1 MNQNFNSVLIYYA
14 SFVVADIQIVIWL
27 TVTLVRN
34 FRIAGSCFTKLT
46 MIFCKNICNASR
58 FCSSFP
64 PILFSCHSHP
74 PPSPFRSIEGE
85 LTSLEGV
92 RSISVSLERKEGV
105 AEFYPDATSAAA
117 LSEKIFEMGFDTE
130 LKSAAAAGTSSSS
143 ASRQVLV
150 KYSLPIQVFLKC
162 ASG

>member
-1 MNQNFNSVLIYYA
+1 MRNILI
-14 SFVVADIQIVIWL
+14 V
-27 TVTLVRN
+27 
-34 FRIAGSCFTKLT
+34 GSCLTKPT
-46 MIFCKNICNASR
+46 MIFCKNFFSGQSGHFAHSLSLP
-58 FCSSFP
+58 FTSS
-64 PILFSCHSHP
+64 S
-74 PPSPFRSIEGE
+74 SPFRSIEGE

-143 ASRQVLV
+143 ASRKVLV
-150 KYSLPIQVFLKC
+150 KCLLPTQGTMLR
-162 ASG
+162 